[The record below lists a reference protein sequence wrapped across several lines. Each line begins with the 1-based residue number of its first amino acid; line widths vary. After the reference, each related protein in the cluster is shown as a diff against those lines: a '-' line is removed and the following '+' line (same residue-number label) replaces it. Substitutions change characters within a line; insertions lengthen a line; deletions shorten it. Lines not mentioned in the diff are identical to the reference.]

1 MGNAAPAWTRM
12 VSRELAAEQAFV
24 VVDLFDEEIR
34 HVSARDGPA
43 PPATPELDV
52 GNSYPL
58 FTLLAFPSPNA
69 VKNETDYPCC
79 A

>member
-1 MGNAAPAWTRM
+1 MEAAPLITTWPKSGPIKSWFASRKPQNCEDARLERTIHVTR
-12 VSRELAAEQAFV
+12 AC
-24 VVDLFDEEIR
+24 
-34 HVSARDGPA
+34 HYC
-43 PPATPELDV
+43 
-52 GNSYPL
+52 YPL